1 MVQSVRV
8 EKYWHRL
15 MAKSVLRVTGKEAKA
30 VCGTE
35 QLTGGVEAG
44 IEGGLQTMRLLW
56 AQHSQEE
63 DWGFLLI
70 YVWNAFNEKNR
81 TAVLWAVCHEWPSG
95 AQFTFNCY
103 HHLATIVVQNLKDG
117 SGHFLYRK

>member
-1 MVQSVRV
+1 M
-8 EKYWHRL
+8 
-15 MAKSVLRVTGKEAKA
+15 
-30 VCGTE
+30 
-35 QLTGGVEAG
+35 EAG
-44 IEGGLQTMRLLW
+44 IEGGLHAMRLLW

-81 TAVLWAVCHEWPSG
+81 TAVLWAVRHEWPSG